1 MCVLIG
7 ARIRAVLRDSNQGVY
22 GWIRD
27 APARTSFPIMLNY
40 GTVRCAQGA
49 EFQFSCVVCAILRT
63 LTR

>member
-40 GTVRCAQGA
+40 GTVQVRPGCGISIFLRGFAQSCA
-49 EFQFSCVVCAILRT
+49 R
-63 LTR
+63 